1 MRRKLRQKWR
11 VEEIRTDIAF
21 YGGKVKKA
29 VKFHAL
35 LSLALLGVG
44 IVVAGCKSAPELS
57 KEKAMA
63 MIQAHYNAAAPS
75 GFDINVNN
83 DGMVQGATAKYWQRT
98 TIYPN
103 KYWADFKLTDQGKK
117 LVKLPSGT
125 DIIQWRPSGPTD
137 KSFSIVVT
145 TLVLKHRKARDLHD
159 IQDVG
164 SKTKTAVFTEGVD
177 LSDLP
182 QPLVDIARNPGNQ
195 LTTDRTATFVLDGDN
210 WKLQSVD

>member
-1 MRRKLRQKWR
+1 M
-11 VEEIRTDIAF
+11 
-21 YGGKVKKA
+21 KKA
-29 VKFHAL
+29 VKFSSL
-35 LSLALLGVG
+35 MSLAVLGVG
-44 IVVAGCKSAPELS
+44 MMVTGCKSAPELP
-57 KEKAMA
+57 KDKAMA
-63 MIQAHYNAAAPS
+63 MIQAHYDAAAPS

-103 KYWADFKLTDQGKK
+103 KYWADFKLTDAGKK
-117 LVKLPSGT
+117 VIKLSSGT
-125 DIIQWRPSGPTD
+125 DTIQWRPSGPTD

-145 TLVLKHRKARDLHD
+145 TTALKHRRARDLHE

-164 SKTKTAVFTEGVD
+164 SKMKTAVFTEGVD

-195 LTTDRTATFVLDGDN
+195 LTTERTATFVLDGDN

>member
-1 MRRKLRQKWR
+1 
-11 VEEIRTDIAF
+11 
-21 YGGKVKKA
+21 VKKA
-29 VKFHAL
+29 VKFSSL
-35 LSLALLGVG
+35 MSLAVLGVG
-44 IVVAGCKSAPELS
+44 MMVTGCKSAPELP
-57 KEKAMA
+57 KDKAMA
-63 MIQAHYNAAAPS
+63 MIQAHYDAAAPS

-103 KYWADFKLTDQGKK
+103 KYWADFKLTDAGKK
-117 LVKLPSGT
+117 VIKLSSGT
-125 DIIQWRPSGPTD
+125 DTIQWRPSGPTD

-145 TLVLKHRKARDLHD
+145 TTALKHRRARDLHE

-164 SKTKTAVFTEGVD
+164 SKMKTAVFTEGVD

-182 QPLVDIARNPGNQ
+182 QPLVDIARNPCNR
-195 LTTDRTATFVLDGDN
+195 LTTERPASIVLDGDN

>member
-1 MRRKLRQKWR
+1 
-11 VEEIRTDIAF
+11 
-21 YGGKVKKA
+21 VKNA
-29 VKFHAL
+29 VKFSAL
-35 LSLALLGVG
+35 MSLVVLGVG
-44 IVVAGCKSAPELS
+44 TMFTGCKSAPELS
-57 KEKAMA
+57 KDQAMS
-63 MIQAHYNAAAPS
+63 MINAHYEAAAPS

-117 LVKLPSGT
+117 LIKQSSGA
-125 DIIQWRPSGPTD
+125 DVIQWRPSSPTD

-145 TLVLKHRKARDLHD
+145 TTVLKHRMARDIKD

-164 SKTKTAVFTEGVD
+164 SKTKTVVFTEGVD

-182 QPLVDIARNPGNQ
+182 QPLVDIAHNPGNQ
-195 LTTDRTATFVLDGDN
+195 LTTTRTATFVLDGDN

>member
-1 MRRKLRQKWR
+1 M
-11 VEEIRTDIAF
+11 
-21 YGGKVKKA
+21 KKA

-35 LSLALLGVG
+35 MSLAVLGVG
-44 IVVAGCKSAPELS
+44 MMVTGCKSAPELP
-57 KEKAMA
+57 KDKALA
-63 MIQAHYNAAAPS
+63 TIQAHYDAAAPT

-83 DGMVQGATAKYWQRT
+83 DGMIQGATAKYWQRT

-117 LVKLPSGT
+117 LLKLSSGT
-125 DIIQWRPSGPTD
+125 DTIQWRPSSPTD
-137 KSFSIVVT
+137 KNFSIVVT
-145 TLVLKHRKARDLHD
+145 TTVLKHRKARDIQD

-164 SKTKTAVFTEGVD
+164 SKTKTAVFTEVVD

-182 QPLVDIARNPGNQ
+182 QPLVDIAHNPGNQ

-210 WKLQSVD
+210 WKLQTVD